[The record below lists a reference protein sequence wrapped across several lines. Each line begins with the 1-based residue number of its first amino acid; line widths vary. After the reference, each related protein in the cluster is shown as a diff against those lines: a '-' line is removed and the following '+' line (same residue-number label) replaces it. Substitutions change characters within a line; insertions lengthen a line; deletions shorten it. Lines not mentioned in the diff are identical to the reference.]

1 MKSKKIF
8 RSVAA
13 TILACAMIF
22 QSAPAVFAA
31 EGEPEGVALP
41 QKYTELIMKE
51 HDKYIEAFLN
61 AEMGNRYFLKQI
73 YDAKYGGKKV
83 LTKEEL
89 KAMLF
94 ELRILNKEL
103 SASAKR
109 YIRNIDMAKLAMAG
123 MDEEERT
130 LLAKALSYIFATPA
144 YAFDFSVLDKIKSG
158 LQSVADAADT
168 IADAAV
174 SAADAFVEKAGEVM
188 DSVVEKAG
196 AAMDAVGEKVS
207 AMADKV
213 DKEVEQFKNRY
224 FTMATVYRGGEILA
238 AGTVFLA
245 TAAFAAV
252 GTVSAVG
259 TLAGAVALGAP
270 AVSTL
275 AVLGMLGAIGLG
287 VTLGITQTA
296 EASLAFADVVV
307 DEDNSSTEFRKDLKK
322 INLYGSALSITSGV
336 VTGISGAAETT
347 VNIVDATKDYWIP
360 KILGGTSED
369 PKAPGRAGVDKVKK
383 AKASAGNSKVG
394 DGGGG

>member
-8 RSVAA
+8 RAVAV
-13 TILACAMIF
+13 ILACAMIF
-22 QSAPAVFAA
+22 QSAPAAFAA
-31 EGEPEGVALP
+31 GGEPEVVALP

-73 YDAKYGGKKV
+73 YDAKYGGKKAP
-83 LTKEEL
+83 TKEEL

-158 LQSVADAADT
+158 LQSVADAADA
-168 IADAAV
+168 IAEAAV

-224 FTMATVYRGGEILA
+224 FTMATVYRGGSRRPKEWGPPLC
-238 AGTVFLA
+238 GSRHR
-245 TAAFAAV
+245 
-252 GTVSAVG
+252 VSCG
-259 TLAGAVALGAP
+259 H
-270 AVSTL
+270 
-275 AVLGMLGAIGLG
+275 
-287 VTLGITQTA
+287 
-296 EASLAFADVVV
+296 
-307 DEDNSSTEFRKDLKK
+307 
-322 INLYGSALSITSGV
+322 
-336 VTGISGAAETT
+336 TGWSC
-347 VNIVDATKDYWIP
+347 
-360 KILGGTSED
+360 SF
-369 PKAPGRAGVDKVKK
+369 GRAGGVNI
-383 AKASAGNSKVG
+383 SSPGNVG
-394 DGGGG
+394 GNRARSHTWHNSDGRGEFSFCRCRSR

>member
-1 MKSKKIF
+1 M
-8 RSVAA
+8 
-13 TILACAMIF
+13 
-22 QSAPAVFAA
+22 
-31 EGEPEGVALP
+31 
-41 QKYTELIMKE
+41 
-51 HDKYIEAFLN
+51 
-61 AEMGNRYFLKQI
+61 
-73 YDAKYGGKKV
+73 
-83 LTKEEL
+83 
-89 KAMLF
+89 
-94 ELRILNKEL
+94 
-103 SASAKR
+103 
-109 YIRNIDMAKLAMAG
+109 
-123 MDEEERT
+123 
-130 LLAKALSYIFATPA
+130 
-144 YAFDFSVLDKIKSG
+144 
-158 LQSVADAADT
+158 
-168 IADAAV
+168 
-174 SAADAFVEKAGEVM
+174 
-188 DSVVEKAG
+188 
-196 AAMDAVGEKVS
+196 
-207 AMADKV
+207 
-213 DKEVEQFKNRY
+213 
-224 FTMATVYRGGEILA
+224 
-238 AGTVFLA
+238 
-245 TAAFAAV
+245 
-252 GTVSAVG
+252 G